1 MLKKLFTAV
10 VAVGAA
16 IASESAALNSSSEAN
31 IPEGWLLWH
40 SYTSYEAGDSSLYI
54 RDLKGNVSE
63 ITGDFS
69 HAMNG
74 DFGCSPSE
82 IVFMA
87 IDKAAD
93 EWDIYNYNAVSGT
106 VTNLTENSGYRN
118 EDPKYS
124 PDGSKIVF
132 KRGYWSQQ
140 KNDFVYNIAE
150 MNLHTNEIK
159 MLTNDDYEEAMPYY
173 SAYGNNVYYAKYING
188 ISSIYKIDTVTGYE
202 SEVYADN
209 MATAYYPIRFG
220 DSLYFTSWTSPENHN
235 DCIVKYDGLDFD
247 LLPINSSEYNCSDAC
262 PISDNSLI
270 YSCTK
275 TGNYDLYYYDGK
287 VSVDLSEI
295 NTDKQELGAA
305 FLSKAQV
312 VDYIAGTQNKV
323 LNRPYSALKY
333 DAKGEDNCMDLC
345 LLRKLIN

>member
-54 RDLKGNVSE
+54 RDLKGNISE

-173 SAYGNNVYYAKYING
+173 SADGNYVYYAKYING

-209 MATAYYPIRFG
+209 MATAYYPICFG

-262 PISDNSLI
+262 PVSDNSLI

-275 TGNYDLYYYDGK
+275 NGNYDLYYYDGK
-287 VSVDLSEI
+287 VSVDLSDI

-323 LNRPYSALKY
+323 LNRPCSALKY
-333 DAKGEDNCMDLC
+333 EKKGEDNCMDLC